1 MTPQSSRL
9 LRYYFDI
16 FSENNRLK
24 EDVHSL
30 TIEKNYIE
38 ERLIQE
44 KDCSGRFAEE
54 LKRVR
59 DGQSTP
65 AFREEDNPQLELLL
79 KTVSDLREKLLV
91 TETLLDEANAR
102 LNEADERGTHKL
114 LTPGPSNDEAN
125 ISFSANTQISP
136 IPIKAAASHTK
147 DSAY

>member
-1 MTPQSSRL
+1 VTPQSSRL

-91 TETLLDEANAR
+91 TETLLD
-102 LNEADERGTHKL
+102 
-114 LTPGPSNDEAN
+114 
-125 ISFSANTQISP
+125 
-136 IPIKAAASHTK
+136 
-147 DSAY
+147 